1 MSWKKSSINDIQAS
15 GQHLPDTK
23 IVVHKSPGRD
33 LARVIQDKK
42 IILGVSGS
50 IAAYKSALLT
60 RLLIK
65 SGAQVRIIMTPSAH
79 DFITPLT
86 LSTLSKNP
94 VLSDFVKDKT
104 GEWHNHVDLGLWA
117 DAMVIAP
124 LSANTLAK
132 MANGLSDSLL
142 LAVYLSARCPVFFA
156 PAMDLDMLQHPAT
169 KKNIQTLKDFGNHMI
184 APAYGELASGL
195 TGTGRMAE
203 PELILQVLD
212 SFFQSRPSLK
222 GKKALVTAGP
232 THEPID
238 PVRFISNHSS
248 GKMGFALAEA
258 LAKEGAEVKLVTG
271 PTQQHTQHP
280 GIVVKHVTTAKEMLE
295 ACTGYFHEAD
305 ITVLS
310 AAVADYR
317 PAEEAKQKI
326 KKKDASLTLTLT
338 KTDDIAAT
346 LGKQK
351 HNGQIIV
358 GFALETDEEET
369 NALKKLESKN
379 FDLIVLNS
387 LNDQGAGFGHDT
399 NKITIMDGH
408 TKATFPLK
416 TKKEAAADIVREII
430 KKIHA

>member
-1 MSWKKSSINDIQAS
+1 M
-15 GQHLPDTK
+15 
-23 IVVHKSPGRD
+23 
-33 LARVIQDKK
+33 IQDKK

-50 IAAYKSALLT
+50 IAAYKSAVLT

-65 SGAQVRIIMTPSAH
+65 SGAQVKVVMTPSAC

-104 GEWHNHVDLGLWA
+104 GEWHNHVELGLWA

-124 LSANTLAK
+124 LSANTLAR
-132 MANGLSDSLL
+132 MANGLCDDLL

-169 KKNIQTLKDFGNHMI
+169 KKNIRTLQDFGNYII
-184 APAYGELASGL
+184 APGYGELASGL

-203 PELILQVLD
+203 PEQIVEAVD
-212 SFFQSRPSLK
+212 GFFRSQSSLK
-222 GKKALVTAGP
+222 GRKALVTAGP
-232 THEPID
+232 THEAID

-248 GKMGFALAEA
+248 GKMGFALAEE
-258 LAKEGAEVKLVTG
+258 LAREGAEVKLVTG

-280 GIVVKHVTTAKEMLE
+280 GIVVKRVTTAKEMLE
-295 ACTGYFHEAD
+295 ACTDYFQEAD
-305 ITVLS
+305 ITILS

-326 KKKDASLTLTLT
+326 KKKDESLTLTLT

-346 LGKQK
+346 LGKRK

-358 GFALETDEEET
+358 GFALETEEEET
-369 NALKKLESKN
+369 NALKKLQSKN

-387 LNDQGAGFGHDT
+387 LNDEGAGFGHDT
-399 NKITIMDGH
+399 NKITIMDGN
-408 TKATFPLK
+408 TKSTFPLK

-430 KKIHA
+430 KKVHA